1 MAPRSP
7 ELPRALMGASALRSG
22 SRQRLGVGS
31 GLMHAVGQ
39 GDLRALTVVSE
50 ARRTVQNPQA
60 GARGVHLRGPGPS
73 ASPSPSCSRALPQ
86 AVSPSPSCC
95 RPRPGAPSISV
106 MIPRGRTW
114 TAAGSR
120 RVTGHTASD
129 CRPLSTDLLSVGDTA
144 SEPSC
149 PLGPLSQQ
157 RPAFCGEKN
166 WGEETQ
172 DDIGPFHITRRC
184 SSGAGVH
191 VLADQRCHGTRV
203 GEGVLC
209 PAAGI
214 CLKLSGT

>member
-1 MAPRSP
+1 MLRP
-7 ELPRALMGASALRSG
+7 ERLRSG
-22 SRQRLGVGS
+22 NGVGGDGRETRQRPRLQEGAPCRVPSACQQGGRWPLKLEACGSFMPPMAVQGENGPSIARASSCANGSQRLAQRLQAALGVGS
-31 GLMHAVGQ
+31 GLTHAVGQ

-95 RPRPGAPSISV
+95 RPHPGAPSISV

-149 PLGPLSQQ
+149 PLGPLS
-157 RPAFCGEKN
+157 
-166 WGEETQ
+166 
-172 DDIGPFHITRRC
+172 
-184 SSGAGVH
+184 
-191 VLADQRCHGTRV
+191 
-203 GEGVLC
+203 
-209 PAAGI
+209 
-214 CLKLSGT
+214 